1 MRPARI
7 TSLAAALAVTI
18 ANATCIAPPALA
30 AGRPLTLPTAVPLA
44 VPLAVTAARAPP
56 PPLLQ
61 EAVAEHHPVA
71 VTARGNRQKATAT
84 WPAGCPAVT
93 PADEPA
99 P

>member
-18 ANATCIAPPALA
+18 ANATCIAPPVLA
-30 AGRPLTLPTAVPLA
+30 ASRPLTLPTA

-99 P
+99 S